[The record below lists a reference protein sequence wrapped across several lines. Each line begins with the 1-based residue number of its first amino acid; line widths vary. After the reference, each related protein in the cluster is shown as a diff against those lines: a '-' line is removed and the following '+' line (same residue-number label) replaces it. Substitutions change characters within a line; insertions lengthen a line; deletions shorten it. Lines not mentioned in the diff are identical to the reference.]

1 MKKSRYLKSLP
12 NVVGKSFG
20 YTPALRT
27 PGDKGLA
34 PPEQWAGAPP
44 AEAEAPAAG
53 LSAVAAIDLGAA
65 PDDGA
70 AALQPEAQARQASE
84 ALGGAPAAPQPG
96 SAQPGPPGGARKG
109 GAKGGARRP
118 PPPPAPR
125 KAQPPVAW

>member
-1 MKKSRYLKSLP
+1 MKKSRYLRSLP
-12 NVVGKSFG
+12 NVAGKSFG
-20 YTPALRT
+20 YTPALRS

-53 LSAVAAIDLGAA
+53 PGAAAATDLGAA

-70 AALQPEAQARQASE
+70 AALQPEAPARQAGE
-84 ALGGAPAAPQPG
+84 AL
-96 SAQPGPPGGARKG
+96 
-109 GAKGGARRP
+109 GGARRP

-125 KAQPPVAW
+125 KTQPPVAW